1 MSESRD
7 PKEEVELLQQEL
19 MHCFQHTCPSKQFLA
34 ELVLGTVW
42 LGVLVLQ
49 LSRTRDLNERR
60 SLKEEFWNGVAT
72 VRMGIGALWQEAR
85 IDPKE
90 VKAEAER
97 QRLAQMEPAPSTAMV
112 G

>member
-7 PKEEVELLQQEL
+7 PKEELELLQQEL
-19 MHCFQHTCPSKQFLA
+19 NECFRHTFPSKQFLA
-34 ELVLGTVW
+34 ELVLGTAW

-49 LSRTRDLNERR
+49 LGRTRDLNERR
-60 SLKEEFWNGVAT
+60 KTKEEFWNGVAT
-72 VRMGIGALWQEAR
+72 VREGIGALWDAAR

-90 VKAEAER
+90 VEAEAKR
-97 QRLAQMEPAPSTAMV
+97 QLLAQRTDAPSTAMV

>member
-1 MSESRD
+1 VSESRD

-19 MHCFQHTCPSKQFLA
+19 MHCFQHTLPSKQFLA

-42 LGVLVLQ
+42 LGVLVLW

-60 SLKEEFWNGVAT
+60 KFKEEFWNGVAT
-72 VRMGIGALWQEAR
+72 VRKGIGALWEEAR

-90 VKAEAER
+90 GEAEA